1 MKLIDIIR
9 NVILEE
15 VRDEESGDVDVSSDV
30 DREPEDRERE
40 DREPE
45 DREPEDREPEDIE
58 REEGEGCEEYIT
70 IMDYPED
77 MIPDRCRRFVR
88 DYQEREGIR
97 RPESRPSIGNWV
109 CKDPV
114 RHPGCEIIRT
124 ESDVRLITSYGFPFY
139 RSQDECIEASPCR
152 GVSEP
157 RTRPTR
163 PTTQV
168 RPTTQTRPTTEP
180 TTPQGTEGIESTET
194 QTIDVPKIEM
204 NTKYDGDDEIKDI
217 KNVQSNKF
225 IKIVQDKLVKQL
237 ELQPPQVK
245 QKLKQFN
252 IQPKNMSY
260 LVPLSNATGTLML
273 KMELDGLNLPLMMVL
288 YKNTEGLYKS
298 MTNNKQF
305 TQKQA
310 SPVTG
315 AIDYKNFWKWND
327 EIYKGWGPW
336 LKVNVANN
344 FPEISRNTF
353 PSLSF

>member
-1 MKLIDIIR
+1 MKLIDIIYK
-9 NVILEE
+9 VILEE
-15 VRDEESGDVDVSSDV
+15 VRDEESDDVDMPSDG
-30 DREPEDRERE
+30 DREPE

-45 DREPEDREPEDIE
+45 DREPEDREPED
-58 REEGEGCEEYIT
+58 RE
-70 IMDYPED
+70 PED
-77 MIPDRCRRFVR
+77 
-88 DYQEREGIR
+88 RE
-97 RPESRPSIGNWV
+97 PEDRPSIGNWV

-114 RHPGCEIIRT
+114 NYPGCQMIRT
-124 ESDVRLITSYGFPFY
+124 DSDARLITSYGFPVY
-139 RSQDECIEASPCR
+139 RSQNECIEASPCR
-152 GVSEP
+152 GTREPRP
-157 RTRPTR
+157 RTRPTT
-163 PTTQV
+163 PV
-168 RPTTQTRPTTEP
+168 RPTRVQTTTEP
-180 TTPQGTEGIESTET
+180 SIPQGTETPIT
-194 QTIDVPKIEM
+194 DVPKINM
-204 NTKYDGDDEIKDI
+204 NTKYEGDGEIKDVKKI
-217 KNVQSNKF
+217 QSNKF

-260 LVPLSNATGTLML
+260 LVPLSNATGILML

-310 SPVTG
+310 NPISG

-336 LKVNVANN
+336 LKVNVAKN